1 MRVVFQELLDRMLV
15 EERLELPRKRVDCRI
30 RTSILYDI
38 WVKQYWRAVG
48 RSRDVRGNV
57 YLNAVGFVVSIA
69 SAVTSLAGMHDQL
82 LDRKTTGQ

>member
-15 EERLELPRKRVDCRI
+15 EERLELPRKRIGRRI

-38 WVKQYWRAVG
+38 RVKQYWRADG

-69 SAVTSLAGMHDQL
+69 SAVTSLAGMHNQL